1 MKNLILIYLLMFLSS
16 CGYNPL
22 YLNKDF
28 KKFTFSEIELIGN
41 KKINRKIISSLSLKK
56 DEQTNID
63 NKISIDSNKEIIET
77 SKNSEGQV
85 TSYRMIIKVVIKIEE
100 DDNTFKTKGFTKDF
114 SYNNK
119 DNKFDLAEYQN
130 QVETNLINKII
141 EELIIYINL

>member
-56 DEQTNID
+56 NEQTNID

>member
-1 MKNLILIYLLMFLSS
+1 MFLSS